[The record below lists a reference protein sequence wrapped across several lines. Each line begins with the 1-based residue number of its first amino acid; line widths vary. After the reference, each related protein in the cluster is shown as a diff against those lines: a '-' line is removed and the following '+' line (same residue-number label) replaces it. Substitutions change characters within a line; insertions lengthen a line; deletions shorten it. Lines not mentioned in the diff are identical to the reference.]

1 MYLTRRQREIFDF
14 IRAFIEEKSYSPSL
28 EEIARGMELSSL
40 ATVHKHLKHLAEKGI
55 IKRHWNRG
63 RGIELVSDLDSPNIV
78 QMELDAAY
86 KLPIKGVVAAGLPI
100 EAFEEDTDR
109 LNVPS
114 DLVRNAETSYV
125 LRVRGDSMIEDG
137 IHEGDFIIV
146 ERATTVRQ
154 GQVVVALVNGSETT
168 VKRFYREGET
178 VRLQPANS
186 TMADILV
193 MAKDVEIQGVIIG
206 LIRRYVV

>member
-86 KLPIKGVVAAGLPI
+86 KLPSRASLRRASRSKPSRKIPI
-100 EAFEEDTDR
+100 ASTSRPISSGTPKPATCCAF
-109 LNVPS
+109 
-114 DLVRNAETSYV
+114 
-125 LRVRGDSMIEDG
+125 G
-137 IHEGDFIIV
+137 
-146 ERATTVRQ
+146 AT
-154 GQVVVALVNGSETT
+154 
-168 VKRFYREGET
+168 
-178 VRLQPANS
+178 P
-186 TMADILV
+186 
-193 MAKDVEIQGVIIG
+193 
-206 LIRRYVV
+206 

>member
-14 IRAFIEEKSYSPSL
+14 IRHFIEENSYSPSL

-55 IKRHWNRG
+55 IKRHWNKG
-63 RGIELVSDLDSPNIV
+63 RGIELVSELDSPDMV
-78 QMELDAAY
+78 HLELEASY

-100 EAFEEDTDR
+100 EAFEEDLER
-109 LNVPS
+109 YSVPA
-114 DLVRNAETSYV
+114 DLVRDAENSFV

-137 IHEGDFIIV
+137 IHEDDYIIV
-146 ERATTVRQ
+146 ERASSARQ

-168 VKRFYREGET
+168 VKRFYREGEN
-178 VRLQPANS
+178 VRLQPANQL
-186 TMADILV
+186 MAPILV
-193 MAKDVEIQGVIIG
+193 MAKDVEIQGIVIG
-206 LIRRYVV
+206 LIRRY